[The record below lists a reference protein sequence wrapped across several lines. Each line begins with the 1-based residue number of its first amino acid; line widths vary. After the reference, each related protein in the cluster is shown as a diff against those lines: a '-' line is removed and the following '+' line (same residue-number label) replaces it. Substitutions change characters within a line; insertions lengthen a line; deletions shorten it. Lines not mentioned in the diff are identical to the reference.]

1 MKVLVLHGG
10 SCVDELGQLRGWLE
24 AEGCE
29 VAVFDLDNLGG
40 APQQRSV
47 TELAAEC
54 DATVLLVNRD
64 LPLPEMQAAVLAA
77 HAKGKKLV
85 SVQLGERI
93 FSEAFE
99 KYGFASIPLK
109 QNLVVGT
116 VCDDLPGWLDDD
128 EQPREEPDTERHKCK
143 KQPNAAA

>member
-10 SCVDELGQLRGWLE
+10 SCVAELGQLRRWLE
-24 AEGCE
+24 AEECE
-29 VAVFDLDNLGG
+29 VAVFDLDTLGG
-40 APQQRSV
+40 VPQQGSV

-64 LPLPEMQAAVLAA
+64 LPLAEVQAAVLAA
-77 HAKGKKLV
+77 HAKGKKII
-85 SVQLGERI
+85 SVQLGEPI
-93 FSEAFE
+93 YSEGFE

-109 QNLVVGT
+109 QNLVVGA
-116 VCDDLPGWLDDD
+116 VCNDLYAWLDDD

-143 KQPNAAA
+143 KQKNAAA